1 MHAQPKWR
9 TSTHVAREVVAGALA
24 VELAEAVADVAAGL
38 VVRDELLGLEA
49 RGAGVAHVDT
59 GHDAG
64 GSSKDLRTITS
75 QMGVGDYPAR
85 LHAQRSDPISLS
97 PVPPGALP
105 CSGRVPQAGKL
116 FPEISGFAA
125 VWPGDAL
132 GNYARS

>member
-1 MHAQPKWR
+1 
-9 TSTHVAREVVAGALA
+9 
-24 VELAEAVADVAAGL
+24 
-38 VVRDELLGLEA
+38 
-49 RGAGVAHVDT
+49 
-59 GHDAG
+59 
-64 GSSKDLRTITS
+64 
-75 QMGVGDYPAR
+75 MGVGDYPAR